1 MHQTPL
7 LFLLLPSSS
16 YYNGLP
22 LTGTTKS
29 RSRVTLAGS
38 IIATIAL
45 FALIMVIGVFDEEK
59 GKAARRG
66 GTGEPKGQT
75 YGGVYQPGP
84 EEQGVAEA
92 ATYSSPTRE

>member
-45 FALIMVIGVFDEEK
+45 FALIMVVSERKKESDTPLGV
-59 GKAARRG
+59 GWRRRELSALSAYG
-66 GTGEPKGQT
+66 GEWGTGG
-75 YGGVYQPGP
+75 
-84 EEQGVAEA
+84 
-92 ATYSSPTRE
+92 